1 MTMKCA
7 LAVSILIA
15 TVGIAQ
21 AQREGGAFFGPFAHG
36 SSAGAATGPSGCVAG
51 YITPCRQPSQAKK
64 ANVAKRRTR

>member
-36 SSAGAATGPSGCVAG
+36 SSMGAAPVGPG
-51 YITPCRQPSQAKK
+51 YCGIAACKPQSKPLAVRPSKIK
-64 ANVAKRRTR
+64 RTRK